1 MSPDGFT
8 FEFFKKYWNCIGPDF
23 CDAVEHFFVN
33 GSFFKGCNSSFVALI
48 PKVTDAKSVNDYRPI
63 SLIGRVAVNGRLFNG
78 IRLHGSLSLS
88 HLFYVDDAMF
98 IDGPFI
104 LNEVLPW
111 CKRKN
116 KKAMFL
122 KVDFAKA
129 YDSVRWDFLIDVL
142 EAFGF
147 GTTWCNWIRGSSCGI
162 LCIWEETFFRK
173 EHVTISD
180 YFVAIYGSWVPNK
193 AKILLVAIYAPQD
206 PKYRRFLW
214 DYISI
219 LLSHWNG
226 EVILMGDFNEVRSSD
241 ERRGSCF
248 NSFNARIF
256 DNFISSSSLV
266 DVKMEG
272 YLFTW
277 PHPSANKMSK
287 LDRFRVSDG
296 VISLF
301 PSITAFCLDRHLSD
315 HRPILLCEVRLDFGP
330 VPFRMYHSWFRF
342 VGFDDIVELKKIMQV
357 WIKDK
362 NTQLVSTKRSISD
375 EMRDIDKLLDAG
387 GVSDSLLFRRNDL
400 KCQLHDIKSMEAMDS
415 MQKSKVKWA
424 VEGDE
429 NMNFFHGTINE
440 KRSQL
445 AIWGVFDDGVWLT
458 NPDQV
463 ANLER
468 GVSRDEIRLAVW
480 DCGENKSPGPDGF
493 TFEFF
498 RKYWNCIGPDLCD
511 AVEHFFVNGSFS
523 KVVTKIMATR
533 LAMVIEDIIS
543 DTQSAF
549 VANRQILDGP
559 FILNEVLQWCKRK
572 NKKTMFFKVDFAKA
586 YDSVRWDFFIDVLEA
601 FGFGTTWCNWVR
613 GTFCFAK
620 GSILVNGSPSNES
633 QFHCGL
639 KQGDPLS
646 PYIFIL
652 VMESLHISVCRAMN
666 GRLLNGIRL
675 HGSLSLSHLFYADD
689 ALFIG
694 EWSDVNLCGCSIMQ
708 NKFWYLGVMV
718 GDCMSRF
725 KAWEDVVIKL
735 RMRLSKW
742 KAKTLSIGG
751 RLTLLKSVLDDS
763 LWLRIIKAIHGSRID
778 SQSIHSSSL
787 WSSILKEVH
796 VIKDRGFEFLE
807 KCSKRVG
814 NGSNTCFWLDRWKGG
829 TPFREAFPRLFALE
843 MNRQISVKDK
853 LGAVLED
860 SFRRPVRGGVETDQ
874 LNGLV
879 EILDTMSLSP
889 FLDRWACSLSSDGD
903 FSVKDA
909 RTNID
914 DMFLPSYNDSTR
926 WVEGVPIKIN
936 IFAWRARRDCLPT
949 RLNLIRRGVTLE
961 TASCLICLA
970 GEEDASH
977 VFFQC
982 PLAQAVLRRICRW
995 WEVVWQQW
1003 TSFSE
1008 WLAWF
1013 SDIRLASK
1021 VKSLLEGVFMVA
1033 WWAIWGFRNRS
1044 IFETSPPSRS
1054 VIFDDI
1060 VSQSFLWCYNRWGL
1074 GVSSYYALNRALL
1087 LKWVWRFVSQD
1098 DSLWFCVIKAIH
1110 GSRIDSQSIHSLSLW
1125 SSMLKEVHVIK
1136 DRGFDFLEKCSKRI
1150 GNGLNTCF
1158 WLDIWK
1164 GGTPFREA
1172 FSRLFALEMNR
1183 QISVKD
1189 KLAAVLESSFRR
1201 PVRGGV
1207 EKDQLNGLVK
1217 ILDTVSLSPSLDR
1230 WVFRYLLT
1238 GVPIKINIFAW
1249 RARRDCLP
1257 TRLNLIR
1264 RGVTLETDSCLICLA
1279 GEEDASHVFFRC
1291 PLAQAVLRRI
1301 CRWWEVVWQQWT
1313 LFSEWLAW
1321 FSDIRL
1327 TSKVKSLLEGVFMV
1341 AWWAIWGFRNCSI
1354 FETSPPNRSV
1364 IFDDIVSHSFLWC
1377 YNRCNRSFTWDSW
1390 LKNPHLIS
1398 L

>member
-1 MSPDGFT
+1 MNKSQ
-8 FEFFKKYWNCIGPDF
+8 EVQEEVSYNS
-23 CDAVEHFFVN
+23 N
-33 GSFFKGCNSSFVALI
+33 GQS
-48 PKVTDAKSVNDYRPI
+48 KVKEGGSV
-63 SLIGRVAVNGRLFNG
+63 LG
-78 IRLHGSLSLS
+78 
-88 HLFYVDDAMF
+88 
-98 IDGPFI
+98 
-104 LNEVLPW
+104 
-111 CKRKN
+111 
-116 KKAMFL
+116 
-122 KVDFAKA
+122 
-129 YDSVRWDFLIDVL
+129 VL
-142 EAFGF
+142 EEV
-147 GTTWCNWIRGSSCGI
+147 IRVGQAMGYSMEGCEKDVESIIGNQGDDVETKMENVSHMDVKFMWGNSNYDFVYSDSLGSSGGI

-180 YFVAIYGSWVPNK
+180 YFVAIYGSWIPNK
-193 AKILLVAIYAPQD
+193 TKILLVAIYAPQD

-219 LLSHWNG
+219 LLSRWNG

-272 YLFTW
+272 YSFTW
-277 PHPSANKMSK
+277 SHPSANKMSK
-287 LDRFRVSDG
+287 LDRFLVSDG

-342 VGFDDIVELKKIMQV
+342 VGFDDMVVQTWGSLSFSDRNGMIRFKKKLQELKKTMRV

-387 GVSDSLLFRRNDL
+387 RVSDSLLFRRNDL

-429 NMNFFHGTINE
+429 NTNFFHGIINK

-445 AIWGVFDDGVWLT
+445 AVRGVFDDGVWLT
-458 NPDQV
+458 DPVLVKKAFHDHYESRFKKPTSARFKINFPFPNRLTQDQV
-463 ANLER
+463 AELER

-498 RKYWNCIGPDLCD
+498 RKYWNCIGPDFCV

-523 KVVTKIMATR
+523 KGCNSSFVALIPKVTDAKFVNDYRPISLIGSVYKVVTKIMATR
-533 LAMVIEDIIS
+533 LAMVIESIVS

-549 VANRQILDGP
+549 VAKRQILDGP
-559 FILNEVLQWCKRK
+559 FILNEVLHWCKRK
-572 NKKTMFFKVDFAKA
+572 NKKAMFFKVDFAKA
-586 YDSVRWDFFIDVLEA
+586 YDSVRWDFLIDVLEA

-620 GSILVNGSPSNES
+620 GSILVNGSPSNEF

-646 PYIFIL
+646 PYLFIL
-652 VMESLHISVCRAMN
+652 VMESLHLSVCRAVN
-666 GRLLNGIRL
+666 DRLFNGIRL

-694 EWSDVNLCGCSIMQ
+694 EWSDANLRGIIQILKCFHLASGLHINLNKSQLLGVGVPRATVEAMAISIGCSIMQ
-708 NKFWYLGVMV
+708 NKFRYLGVMV

-735 RMRLSKW
+735 RTRLSKW

-751 RLTLLKSVLDDS
+751 RLTLLKSVLGASPLYTMSIFKVPKGVLKEMESIRNNFFKGAELSEKKITWVAWDKVLASKKKGGLGVSSYYALNRALLLKWVWRFVSQDDS
-763 LWLRIIKAIHGSRID
+763 LWFRVIQAIHGSRID

-796 VIKDRGFEFLE
+796 VLKDRGFDFLE
-807 KCSKRVG
+807 KCSKRV
-814 NGSNTCFWLDRWKGG
+814 D
-829 TPFREAFPRLFALE
+829 
-843 MNRQISVKDK
+843 
-853 LGAVLED
+853 
-860 SFRRPVRGGVETDQ
+860 RGGVEKDQ
-874 LNGLV
+874 LTGLAA
-879 EILDTMSLSP
+879 ILDTMSLSP
-889 FLDRWACSLSSDGD
+889 SLDRWVCSLSSDGD
-903 FSVKDA
+903 FCVKDA

-914 DMFLPSYNDSTR
+914 DMFLPSHNDSTR
-926 WVEGVPIKIN
+926 WVKGVPIKIN

-961 TASCLICLA
+961 TASCPICLA
-970 GEEDASH
+970 GEED
-977 VFFQC
+977 V
-982 PLAQAVLRRICRW
+982 
-995 WEVVWQQW
+995 
-1003 TSFSE
+1003 
-1008 WLAWF
+1008 
-1013 SDIRLASK
+1013 
-1021 VKSLLEGVFMVA
+1021 
-1033 WWAIWGFRNRS
+1033 
-1044 IFETSPPSRS
+1044 
-1054 VIFDDI
+1054 
-1060 VSQSFLWCYNRWGL
+1060 
-1074 GVSSYYALNRALL
+1074 
-1087 LKWVWRFVSQD
+1087 
-1098 DSLWFCVIKAIH
+1098 
-1110 GSRIDSQSIHSLSLW
+1110 
-1125 SSMLKEVHVIK
+1125 
-1136 DRGFDFLEKCSKRI
+1136 
-1150 GNGLNTCF
+1150 
-1158 WLDIWK
+1158 
-1164 GGTPFREA
+1164 
-1172 FSRLFALEMNR
+1172 
-1183 QISVKD
+1183 
-1189 KLAAVLESSFRR
+1189 
-1201 PVRGGV
+1201 
-1207 EKDQLNGLVK
+1207 
-1217 ILDTVSLSPSLDR
+1217 
-1230 WVFRYLLT
+1230 
-1238 GVPIKINIFAW
+1238 
-1249 RARRDCLP
+1249 
-1257 TRLNLIR
+1257 
-1264 RGVTLETDSCLICLA
+1264 
-1279 GEEDASHVFFRC
+1279 SHVFFRC

-1301 CRWWEVVWQQWT
+1301 CRWWEVVWQQWSS
-1313 LFSEWLAW
+1313 FSEWLDW

-1341 AWWAIWGFRNCSI
+1341 AWWAIWGFRNRSI